1 MAQTGNTK
9 NTPQGEA
16 ASEESQERPET
27 PAAGDDPLRKFSAL
41 SGDWF
46 WVQDAQLRLTYMSSR
61 LGESSGI
68 DLALYL
74 GARTAHDLTALVT
87 GRYRRAD
94 VRVFYLDPNEYEP
107 IESNT
112 RVAGANVRY
121 EVGDGVRAVER
132 INAHPKPR
140 AVLRIGFE
148 KRAHHF
154 ARLWLFRLGDGVF
167 EIDQH
172 DVGGARGRLFHFA
185 VAVARREQPGAC
197 VQTFHCPQP

>member
-27 PAAGDDPLRKFSAL
+27 PAAGDDPLRKFRAL

-74 GARTAHDLTALVT
+74 GARRWEQPALNLSQADWDQHRALVE
-87 GRYRRAD
+87 
-94 VRVFYLDPNEYEP
+94 RVLGAHAFPEP
-107 IESNT
+107 DAT
-112 RVAGANVRY
+112 LWLRVPIAV
-121 EVGDGVRAVER
+121 AVER
-132 INAHPKPR
+132 MGSAASERFER
-140 AVLRIGFE
+140 ADFL
-148 KRAHHF
+148 
-154 ARLWLFRLGDGVF
+154 ARVDAEYERLGL
-167 EIDQH
+167 ELIDASGSPEQ
-172 DVGGARGRLFHFA
+172 VQAELRRR
-185 VAVARREQPGAC
+185 VAAILGDPTCR
-197 VQTFHCPQP
+197 